1 MRPKLFGTL
10 FYANYLTRAL
20 ALYYSMEAHFR
31 EDFTLVCLCMDE
43 AAAKIIEELRLSHVS
58 LLTIDELERRDP
70 ALAAVKAGRT
80 IGEYSWTSTPIF
92 MRYLLDRAGAQGA
105 AAYLDADLM
114 FFADPQPVFD
124 EWQDSDVLIHAHR
137 YATRHRHLEPT
148 SGIYNVG
155 LVGMRDSDEANRC
168 LARWRA
174 QCLEVCTIDG
184 ARGLCGDQKYLDEW
198 PALYRRLT
206 IFQHPGAGLA
216 PWNIERYDIADTPRG
231 PWVDGKPVIFY
242 HYHGL
247 RILVPHVFGRS
258 LLTPSAG
265 YDFTHVQLRLIY
277 RPYAQALRVADAEV
291 RACAAGDLLPR
302 SGSSFA
308 DIWKYRRRLFF
319 A

>member
-1 MRPKLFGTL
+1 
-10 FYANYLTRAL
+10 
-20 ALYYSMEAHFR
+20 
-31 EDFTLVCLCMDE
+31 
-43 AAAKIIEELRLSHVS
+43 

-70 ALAAVKAGRT
+70 ALAAVKADRT

-124 EWQDSDVLIHAHR
+124 EWQDSDILIHAHR

-155 LVGMRDSDEANRC
+155 LVAMRDSEEANRC

-198 PALYRRLT
+198 PELYRRLT

-216 PWNIERYDIADTPRG
+216 PWNIERYDLADTPRG

-247 RILVPHVFGRS
+247 RILLPHVFGRS

-277 RPYAQALRVADAEV
+277 RPYAQALRAADAEA
-291 RACAAGDLLPR
+291 RACAAGDLLPQ